1 MNNEKIEV
9 SAKSVEAAVKKGLEK
24 LGLAKEEAEWEILQ
38 EAGFLRHCKIL
49 IGKKP
54 SQSDLARDYAEKML
68 ELMGF
73 DYAVE
78 TTETE
83 SFARGSCS
91 V

>member
-54 SQSDLARDYAEKML
+54 SQSDLARLRRKDVGAYGL
-68 ELMGF
+68 RLR
-73 DYAVE
+73 
-78 TTETE
+78 
-83 SFARGSCS
+83 RGDDGDGE
-91 V
+91 